1 MTKSGQEEFGHVFHF
16 MYLLILK
23 TCSELQSIP
32 SIIRND
38 ILSLS
43 TSFAKNLLLRPL
55 IKYVVD
61 KLIYD
66 MSVQE
71 LEKSIQLKEIEYREA
86 IKAKK
91 VFSEVKKIMEQK
103 RAMEKLLLQ
112 HLQRS

>member
-1 MTKSGQEEFGHVFHF
+1 
-16 MYLLILK
+16 
-23 TCSELQSIP
+23 
-32 SIIRND
+32 
-38 ILSLS
+38 
-43 TSFAKNLLLRPL
+43 
-55 IKYVVD
+55 
-61 KLIYD
+61 

-103 RAMEKLLLQ
+103 RTMEKLLLQ